1 MALIAA
7 CITVGSFSASAT
19 QPLPFWSTNV
29 GSPTDWL
36 GPDHLYVS
44 SITID
49 LVPGD
54 FVETVALV
62 GRKQRRG
69 SIVIIGIAVW
79 SGTGHQAVAI
89 GGVSW
94 SARSGWDFAL
104 NRGDFLDLDGDGV
117 LDVGLREAAGGGDW
131 LVQHTVWYRLH
142 EMSLR
147 PLYQLARHVRTYDFE
162 EHRDMAIEG
171 PGVLRERIEHTR
183 FDPRIGLNNDRK
195 NFDVTYRFFPDR
207 RRFAPVSTRVLR

>member
-1 MALIAA
+1 MAGVVAWVMA
-7 CITVGSFSASAT
+7 SSFPASAT
-19 QPLPFWSTNV
+19 HPTPFWATNV
-29 GSPTDWL
+29 GSPGDWL
-36 GPDHLYVS
+36 VPGHLYVS
-44 SITID
+44 SIVID

-54 FVETVALV
+54 SVETVALV

-69 SIVIIGIAVW
+69 SIAIIGIAVW
-79 SGTGHQAVAI
+79 SDTGDRAVAL
-89 GGVSW
+89 GGATW

-142 EMSLR
+142 EMTLR
-147 PLYQLARHVRTYDFE
+147 PVYQLARRVRTHDFE

-171 PGVLRERIEHTR
+171 PGLLRERIEHTR
-183 FDPRIGLNNDRK
+183 FEGRTGLKNDRK
-195 NFDVTYRFFPDR
+195 NFDVTYRFFPSR
-207 RRFAPVSTRVLR
+207 WRFAPVSTRVLR